1 MELEDHC
8 EFMIFQLHMY
18 WMESYKIVIFP
29 LAQST
34 ENNESA
40 AAVSILSVQ
49 IFLLNNFFHY
59 KRLELLGEI
68 PRA

>member
-1 MELEDHC
+1 MELEDQC

-40 AAVSILSVQ
+40 AAVSIVSVQ
-49 IFLLNNFFHY
+49 IFL
-59 KRLELLGEI
+59 
-68 PRA
+68 